1 MMNAAQAVVTSDSIS
16 AGIFAFIALGLFVF
30 AAYLL
35 VQASLDHTYLRTLRY
50 VLAALSLAFA
60 AALGYEAASLATH
73 VGPTISAITET
84 AFGAH
89 PFVWVIVFSLLMAV
103 VGALGLHFT
112 RVAHP
117 ASNVVN
123 MQRLIGAAHPLIWA
137 VVFAVAIVVVSQVVS
152 RLTPIV
158 ARPGPEDP
166 GFSWWVLF
174 LGGGTYALGALV
186 AWVTNW
192 RP

>member
-1 MMNAAQAVVTSDSIS
+1 MDAAQTVVRSEPIS
-16 AGIFAFIALGLFVF
+16 AGIFALIALGLFVF
-30 AAYLL
+30 AAYMV
-35 VQASLDHTYLRTLRY
+35 VQASLDNTYLRTLRY
-50 VLAALSLAFA
+50 VLAGLSFTFA
-60 AALGYEAASLATH
+60 AALGYEAASVATH
-73 VGPTISAITET
+73 FGPTISVITRT

-89 PFVWVIVFSLLMAV
+89 PFVWVIVFSVLMAMS
-103 VGALGLHFT
+103 GALALHFT

-117 ASNVVN
+117 ASNIVHV
-123 MQRLIGAAHPLIWA
+123 QRLIGGAHPLIWA
-137 VVFAVAIVVVSQVVS
+137 VVFAVAIVVVSQLVS

-174 LGGGTYALGALV
+174 LGGATYAAGALI